1 MRLKKRKEKD
11 LLLLNYDDDGT
22 IIQDE
27 PDTIDDQPT
36 VIKPGFFQRLKKKQ
50 ENDRYE
56 EQMEEE
62 HEKELDRQYYE
73 MTSGKPAN
81 LSVALDIERNH
92 SKTTKEKVKQPKK
105 RKGITE
111 SQRLAMQQINKVEND
126 GFDSSKMIEM
136 DEEPESIIFSTGF
149 KIATAIVVVIGIF
162 LFGYFETE
170 YNAEGQP
177 VIVSLETRKERRY
190 VTESDKLLQEI
201 IDSASYIQPDTAN
214 PNNFVAVTETMNY
227 QKNRLLSLTD
237 DVSRYVDVP
246 EAFSAYHQ
254 KLLNVSLG
262 VQKLQQEIL
271 DNYQESDY
279 LAWRAES
286 IAEMVESIEQ
296 LHQMR
301 VEIDSRIW
309 NLE

>member
-36 VIKPGFFQRLKKKQ
+36 VKKPGFFQRLKKKQ

-111 SQRLAMQQINKVEND
+111 
-126 GFDSSKMIEM
+126 
-136 DEEPESIIFSTGF
+136 EPESIIFSTGF

-201 IDSASYIQPDTAN
+201 IDSASYIQTDTAN

>member
-11 LLLLNYDDDGT
+11 LLLLDYDDDGSVIQEEPEIEQT
-22 IIQDE
+22 IHK
-27 PDTIDDQPT
+27 
-36 VIKPGFFQRLKKKQ
+36 KPNIFQRIKKKR

-56 EQMEEE
+56 EEMEEE
-62 HEKELDRQYYE
+62 RDKQLDLQYYE
-73 MTSGKPAN
+73 MTSGNPAN
-81 LSVALDIERNH
+81 LSVALDVERNH
-92 SKTTKEKVKQPKK
+92 SGSSREKIKQPKK
-105 RKGITE
+105 KKGITD

-126 GFDSSKMIEM
+126 GYDSSKMIEM
-136 DEEPESIIFSTGF
+136 EEEPESIIFSTTF
-149 KIATAIVVVIGIF
+149 KLVTALVVVIGIF

-170 YNAEGQP
+170 FNAEGQP

-190 VTESDKLLQEI
+190 VTESDKLLQAI
-201 IDSASYIQPDTAN
+201 IDSASYIQTDTAN
-214 PNNFVAVTETMNY
+214 PNNFVEVTEMITY
-227 QKNRLLSLTD
+227 QRNQLLSITD

-271 DNYQESDY
+271 ANYQESDY

-286 IAEMVESIEQ
+286 IADMVESIEQ